1 MSGLGRGLDSL
12 IPKKVMRVV
21 SPTGD
26 TIINTT
32 TIDEKDRILQVSPDQ
47 IEVNPFQPRK
57 QFKERDLH
65 DLVESIRIHGI
76 IQPLIVTKINENQF
90 QLIAGERRL
99 RSAKELGLLKIPVI
113 VREAS
118 EQDKQ
123 EIALIE
129 NIQRSELNP
138 IETAVAYQKLLND
151 FRMTQDDL
159 AKRVGKARPSV
170 ANSLRLLTLPD
181 EIQLGLMEG
190 NITEGHAKVILGLE
204 GEVKQMGLYRKIVHG
219 SLSVADTT
227 KETREMGGTKQQRV
241 KINYQDKDKEFAI
254 REALQARA
262 EIRRKAKGGEIVIH
276 FYDDEELQNIILKM
290 S

>member
-12 IPKKVMRVV
+12 IPKKVVKVV
-21 SPTGD
+21 SPSGD

-32 TIDEKDRILQVSPDQ
+32 TLDEKDRVLQVSPEA

-57 QFKERDLH
+57 EFRERELH

-76 IQPLIVTKINENQF
+76 IQPLIVTKLGENKY

-99 RSAKELGLLKIPVI
+99 RSSKELGLLKVPVI
-113 VREAS
+113 VREAN
-118 EQDKQ
+118 EQEKQ
-123 EIALIE
+123 ELALIE

-151 FRMTQDDL
+151 FNLTQDDL
-159 AKRVGKARPSV
+159 AKRVGKARPSI
-170 ANSLRLLTLPD
+170 ANSLRMLTLPE

-190 NITEGHAKVILGLE
+190 KITEGHAKVILGLE

-219 SLSVADTT
+219 GMSVAETT